1 MHLLTQSLISAQRS
15 ASDGDGR
22 SASILTTSCSAFVM
36 TFTYLP
42 SASTCTRWSSFF
54 TFFASRWRR
63 YMSRSLP
70 KSIHHHY
77 TPHPNPLQM
86 GEGMFPSTVPPP
98 SAYPDCDRTVSLC
111 GKYRFRRWKA
121 GRSEERRVGK
131 ECRS

>member
-42 SASTCTRWSSFF
+42 SAYTCTRWSSFF

-77 TPHPNPLQM
+77 TP
-86 GEGMFPSTVPPP
+86 PPP
-98 SAYPDCDRTVSLC
+98 PPPPPPGGGPRDPPPPP
-111 GKYRFRRWKA
+111 
-121 GRSEERRVGK
+121 
-131 ECRS
+131 